1 MKHHF
6 IPKFLLKAWADTAE
20 DTKVEVFRLDL
31 PHLPSSRRTP
41 EYTGYENNL
50 YTLTE
55 PVVTGVKQQ
64 AVETDFL
71 QHIDSE
77 GARVL
82 RKLYTTGL
90 ADLKPQDIGVWAYFI
105 ESLLFRTPDAVS
117 WLRAEAP
124 NILKASLNE
133 RPEEYDSIAETCDPP
148 TLGDFFDKNFRGYTE
163 NFGIMSL
170 GKLVCDQERIQK
182 ILRMKWWLWDFSGQ
196 RNHLLLADRPCIF
209 TTGIDDPDL
218 IVALPIGPWKAFMAT
233 KTDRVASIIRQRR
246 PQNLLMQINESSL
259 SQAKQRVYARDAS
272 PRRFIS
278 NRLTKA

>member
-6 IPKFLLKAWADTAE
+6 IPKFLLKAWADTTE

-41 EYTGYENNL
+41 KYTGYENNL

-55 PVVTGVKQQ
+55 PVVTGVERQ
-64 AVETDFL
+64 AIETDFL
-71 QHIDSE
+71 QHVDSE

-82 RKLYTTGL
+82 RKLHTTGL

-117 WLRAEAP
+117 WLRAKAP

-148 TLGDFFDKNFRGYTE
+148 TLGDFFDKNARGYTK

-170 GKLVCDQERIQK
+170 GKLICDQERVQK
-182 ILRMKWWLWDFSGQ
+182 ILRMKWWLWDFSAQ
-196 RNHLLLADRPCIF
+196 RNHLLLADQPCIF

-233 KTDRVASIIRQRR
+233 KTDRVASIIRQQR

-272 PRRFIS
+272 PRCFIS
-278 NRLTKA
+278 DRLTKM